1 MSSLKTTFVEHY
13 IEMPEGK
20 TDMFDEVTQQNAELS
35 EDVESKKEEIAKL
48 EEQVLSLSKDKIISD
63 LSEGLVDTQKA
74 KFKKLTADITFES
87 AEQFTEKAQIVRESY
102 FSQKKEVQEEQKSE
116 NKVTTTEVVVEE
128 VKEESDG
135 LSPLMS
141 RYINASTKLEKDA
154 F

>member
-1 MSSLKTTFVEHY
+1 
-13 IEMPEGK
+13 
-20 TDMFDEVTQQNAELS
+20 MFDEVTQQNAELS

-48 EEQVLSLSKDKIISD
+48 EEQLLTLSKDKIISD

-74 KFKKLTADITFES
+74 KFKKLTSDIAFES

-102 FSQKKEVQEEQKSE
+102 FSQKKEEVQEEPKSE
-116 NKVTTTEVVVEE
+116 NKVTTTEVVIEE
-128 VKEESDG
+128 VKDKSDG

-141 RYINASTKLEKDA
+141 RYINASSKLEKDA